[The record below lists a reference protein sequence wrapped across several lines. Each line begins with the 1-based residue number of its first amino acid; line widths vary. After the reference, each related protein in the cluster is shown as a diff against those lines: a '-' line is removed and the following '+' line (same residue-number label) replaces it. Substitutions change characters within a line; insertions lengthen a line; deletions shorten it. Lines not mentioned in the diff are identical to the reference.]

1 MNKYLHIVN
10 YQYEEWRWHLYAAL
24 YQLWERQMDNKL
36 HTIIIFVLLLI
47 SSYGRTFKIFWK
59 YNSYNT
65 DTLVDIVDIVV

>member
-1 MNKYLHIVN
+1 
-10 YQYEEWRWHLYAAL
+10 
-24 YQLWERQMDNKL
+24 MDNKL

-65 DTLVDIVDIVV
+65 DTLVGIVDIVV

>member
-10 YQYEEWRWHLYAAL
+10 YQYEDDTYHAAL

-65 DTLVDIVDIVV
+65 DTQVDIVDIVV